1 MPTRSGRWLPH
12 SRTDRVELAAR
23 DLVKR
28 FPGVLAL
35 DGVSITVRSG
45 EIHAVVGENGA
56 GKSTLM
62 KILSGASTPDG
73 GELTLD
79 GAPLQLESPRQAQRH
94 GIRMIHQELSLVP
107 ELSVAEN
114 ILLGAEPAR
123 HGVIDRAGQQR
134 EARAVLERLGQGALD
149 PQRRVGGLSLAERQ
163 MTEIAKAMAQRAELL
178 ILDEPTAILSQEE
191 TRTLFALLR
200 QLRDAGVAIAYISH
214 RMDEVFDLAD
224 RVTVLRDGR
233 TVSSAPMA
241 GVSRPEVVRQ
251 MVGRELSEG
260 FPPPTAV
267 PGDDVLHVHDL
278 HSGLARGVSF
288 TVRRGEVVALVG
300 LVGAGRT
307 DVVRAIFGAAPI
319 ISGTLTLRGSPY
331 HPRSPRDAIAAHIG
345 LLPEDRKSQALVL
358 DGAVQSNATL
368 AALGDFASGGVIDRS
383 RERAAVE
390 EWFDTLAIR
399 VADPGQPV
407 RLLSGGNQQKVVL
420 ARWLLARS
428 TLLLFDE
435 PTRGID
441 IGAKAEIYALIRRLT
456 AGGAAIL
463 MISSELPEALG
474 MADRVVVMRAG
485 RSVGELAHADATP
498 DRVAALILG
507 EARAA

>member
-1 MPTRSGRWLPH
+1 
-12 SRTDRVELAAR
+12 VELAAR

-35 DGVSITVRSG
+35 DGVSIDFRSH

-62 KILSGASTPDG
+62 KILSGASRPDTG
-73 GELTLD
+73 TLTVN
-79 GAPLQLESPRQAQRH
+79 GAPLQLDSPRQAQRH

-107 ELSVAEN
+107 ELTVAEN
-114 ILLGAEPAR
+114 ILLGAERSR
-123 HGVIDRAGQQR
+123 HGVIDRKAQDR
-134 EARAVLERLGQGALD
+134 EARAVLVRLGQDALD
-149 PQRRVGGLSLAERQ
+149 VHQPVGQLSLAERQ
-163 MTEIAKAMAQRAELL
+163 MTEIAKAMAQRAQLL

-200 QLRDAGVAIAYISH
+200 QLRDADVAIAYISH

-233 TVSSAPMA
+233 TVSSAPIA
-241 GVSRPEVVRQ
+241 EVSRSAVVRQ

-260 FPPPTAV
+260 FPAPVVEA
-267 PGDDVLHVHDL
+267 GDEVLDVRDL

-288 TVRRGEVVALVG
+288 NLRRGEVVALVG

-307 DVVRAIFGAAPI
+307 DVARAIFGASPI
-319 ISGTLTLRGSPY
+319 TSGTLRLHGEPY
-331 HPRSPRDAIAAHIG
+331 RPRSPRDAIAARIG

-358 DGAVQSNATL
+358 DGAVQSNTTL
-368 AALGDFASGGVIDRS
+368 ASLGEFSPGGVINRS
-383 RERAAVE
+383 RERAAVGR
-390 EWFDTLAIR
+390 WLDTLGIR
-399 VADPGQPV
+399 ESSLDQPV

-420 ARWLLARS
+420 ARWMLARS

-441 IGAKAEIYALIRRLT
+441 VGAKAEIYALMRRLT
-456 AGGAAIL
+456 ADGAAIL

-485 RSVGELAHADATP
+485 RSVGELSHEKATP

-507 EARAA
+507 EPRAA